1 MNVEKPIDTILLI
14 EQCPDV
20 FNEIKSLL
28 AFIGYDAVLLS
39 DTEQLGVVLQNKTFC
54 AVLVGRLQGDTP
66 ARVLR
71 VIAAHSRAPAV
82 ILLNFIEDQFNSLRE
97 QWPFVVANLLLPLRH
112 DPVVDALNRVQCVR
126 GTAGVTKKILGNM
139 PKLGGSS
146 AAMQY
151 VRKMIEQVARS
162 DASVLI
168 LGESGTG
175 KEVVA
180 RNIHALS
187 NRCKSNFVPV
197 NCGAIPGELLESE
210 LFGHEK
216 GAFTGA
222 ITARQGRFELAEKG
236 TLFLDEIGDM
246 GLTMQ
251 VKLLRVLQERNFERV
266 GSNRSIS
273 SDVRILAATH
283 RDLEKFI
290 REGKFRE
297 DLYYRLNVFP
307 IELPPLRTRMDDVPE
322 LLQDQMDRI
331 ERESH
336 VHLRFTAAT
345 LDALCQYSW
354 PGNVRELGNL
364 AERLCILY
372 PDGTVD
378 VKHLPQKY
386 QPASKKTSTFTFDP
400 ARMFS
405 DPPEAEDILVANT
418 ADMHVDTELGV
429 PALGKAGLDL
439 KEHLAH
445 LEVQIIQQALESSC
459 GVVAHAAELLKMRR
473 TTLVEK
479 LKKYGM
485 SAGKEL

>member
-14 EQCPDV
+14 EQCSDV

-39 DTEQLGVVLQNKTFC
+39 DTEQLGVLLQNKTFC

-66 ARVLR
+66 ARVLQ

-82 ILLNFIEDQFNSLRE
+82 ILLNFIEDQFNNLRE
-97 QWPFVVANLLLPLRH
+97 QWPFVVANLMLPLRH

-146 AAMQY
+146 AAMQH

-222 ITARQGRFELAEKG
+222 ITARQGRF
-236 TLFLDEIGDM
+236 
-246 GLTMQ
+246 
-251 VKLLRVLQERNFERV
+251 
-266 GSNRSIS
+266 S
-273 SDVRILAATH
+273 
-283 RDLEKFI
+283 
-290 REGKFRE
+290 
-297 DLYYRLNVFP
+297 
-307 IELPPLRTRMDDVPE
+307 
-322 LLQDQMDRI
+322 
-331 ERESH
+331 
-336 VHLRFTAAT
+336 
-345 LDALCQYSW
+345 
-354 PGNVRELGNL
+354 
-364 AERLCILY
+364 
-372 PDGTVD
+372 
-378 VKHLPQKY
+378 
-386 QPASKKTSTFTFDP
+386 
-400 ARMFS
+400 
-405 DPPEAEDILVANT
+405 
-418 ADMHVDTELGV
+418 
-429 PALGKAGLDL
+429 
-439 KEHLAH
+439 
-445 LEVQIIQQALESSC
+445 
-459 GVVAHAAELLKMRR
+459 
-473 TTLVEK
+473 
-479 LKKYGM
+479 
-485 SAGKEL
+485 